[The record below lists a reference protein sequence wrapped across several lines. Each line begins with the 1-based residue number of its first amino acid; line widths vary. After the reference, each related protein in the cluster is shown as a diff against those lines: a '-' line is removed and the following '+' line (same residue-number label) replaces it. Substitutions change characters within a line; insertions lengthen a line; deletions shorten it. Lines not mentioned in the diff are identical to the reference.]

1 MRRRGHGRHRR
12 RLRPA
17 VLAAAVVASA
27 ALAVPSGAVAETAL
41 EGPSTLPESTQRL
54 VEEFSK
60 VTSLRIAPSSMCLTV
75 LLDDQVIVDDEG
87 DTALVPASLMKIVI
101 AAAALDTMGPDATYS
116 TGVFVRT
123 ASLGSISDG
132 TFHGDVYLVGG
143 GDPVLNTPNFGNR
156 IPDPIAYTDVTEL
169 ADLVRQSLARRGVR
183 RVQGGMVGDD
193 SRYPDRVRDYYR
205 EIPPDGDDPVWRY
218 SADTVN
224 HIGPLSGLLIN
235 EGFVSYT
242 WKTGSEDRR
251 EYERTADPTRHAASL
266 FDNLLE
272 ARGLVITRR
281 PQAGTAPPLSQL
293 TSLGRIESPDMVQI
307 VARMLTRSDNTIA
320 EMLLKEIGWRTV
332 GSERALAAEAV
343 EGVMARLLGPVA
355 AGIDIAD
362 GSGLSRYNRLTCA
375 AVAELLRLAGPRSPL
390 VEGLP
395 VAGRSG
401 TLKTCG
407 PATWPPIA
415 ASPNAVYAKTGTV
428 HLSNAL
434 AGVAQALN
442 GETVTFAMIANRPH
456 MNRLSPC
463 NALRTTLINA
473 AARYTYGPAASWD
486 VSFDVGVWPVLG

>member
-1 MRRRGHGRHRR
+1 MRGGHGTHRR

-17 VLAAAVVASA
+17 VLAAALIALA
-27 ALAVPSGAVAETAL
+27 ALAAPSGAVAETVSGA
-41 EGPSTLPESTQRL
+41 GPADLPESTQRL
-54 VEEFSK
+54 VREFSK

-75 LLDDQVIVDDEG
+75 VLDDEVIVDAQSE
-87 DTALVPASLMKIVI
+87 TALVPASLMKIVI
-101 AAAALDTMGPDATYS
+101 AAAALDTMGPDATFS

-123 ASLGSISDG
+123 AALGSVSDG

-143 GDPVLNTPNFGNR
+143 GDPVLNTPNFGDR
-156 IPDPIAYTDVTEL
+156 IPDPVAYTDVTEL
-169 ADLVRQSLARRGVR
+169 ADLVRQSLAKRGVR
-183 RVQGGMVGDD
+183 RVQGQIVGDD

-205 EIPPDGDDPVWRY
+205 EFPPDGDDPVWRY

-224 HIGPLSGLLIN
+224 YVGPLSGLLIN

-242 WKTGSEDRR
+242 WLTGSDDRR
-251 EYERTADPTRHAASL
+251 EYVRTADPTRHAASL

-272 ARGLVITRR
+272 TRGLVITRR

-293 TSLGRIESPDMVQI
+293 TSLGRIDSPDMAQI

-332 GSERALAAEAV
+332 GSERALAAGAV
-343 EGVMARLLGPVA
+343 AGIMGRLLGPLA
-355 AGIDIAD
+355 AGIEIAD

-375 AVAELLRLAGPRSPL
+375 AVAELLRLAGPLSPL

-395 VAGRSG
+395 VAGGSG

-407 PATWPPIA
+407 PSARPQNGG
-415 ASPNAVYAKTGTV
+415 SPNAVYAKTGTV

-434 AGVAQALN
+434 AGVSQAAN
-442 GETVTFAMIANRPH
+442 GETVTFAMIANQRN
-456 MNRLSPC
+456 MDQLDKC
-463 NALRTTLINA
+463 NALRRTLINA
-473 AARYTYGPAASWD
+473 AAQYTYGPVPWKGWYN
-486 VSFDVGVWPVLG
+486 VGVWPVLG